1 LNQTV
6 VKNEEKIYPLL
17 VSSYSS
23 LNPRKTKTTIALKAC
38 MTQQT
43 RVSRVVSNPCY
54 SGSKIM
60 TVLMQFDYGVHL
72 PQRAWQLD
80 MLAPGI
86 TSPKCVRV
94 YMSIAR
100 PHLMESRPQFSDIQ
114 THIKCEPT
122 DVRKYLSRRCHCKA
136 CQRYTDK
143 KVGILHSVYPLQHC

>member
-1 LNQTV
+1 
-6 VKNEEKIYPLL
+6 
-17 VSSYSS
+17 
-23 LNPRKTKTTIALKAC
+23 
-38 MTQQT
+38 MTQKT
-43 RVSRVVSNPCY
+43 RVSRVVSNSCY
-54 SGSKIM
+54 SGSNIM

-100 PHLMESRPQFSDIQ
+100 PHLIESRPQFSDIQ

-136 CQRYTDK
+136 LPAIYGQNGWYLTWCIRTPTLLTSSMLGS
-143 KVGILHSVYPLQHC
+143 VEIPTILSRPRTRGWRWGGPRRVDG